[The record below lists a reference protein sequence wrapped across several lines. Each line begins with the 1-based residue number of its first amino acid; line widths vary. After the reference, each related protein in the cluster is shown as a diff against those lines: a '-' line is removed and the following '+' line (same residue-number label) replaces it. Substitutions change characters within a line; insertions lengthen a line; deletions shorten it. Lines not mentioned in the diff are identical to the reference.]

1 MKSRSAR
8 LYMRVRELG
17 GLGRLRHGE
26 HKPARLY
33 SMTYAPRYGLK
44 TTLSTR
50 RTSQSIRDW
59 APYV

>member
-1 MKSRSAR
+1 MRSKSPL
-8 LYMRVRELG
+8 LYLRTRELG
-17 GLGRLRHGE
+17 GEGRLRHGE

-33 SMTYAPRYGLK
+33 SMTYASRYGLK

-50 RTSQSIRDW
+50 RTLKSIKDW